1 VHAPIPTVSAGRL
14 AGEVGLLLDLG
25 WRGIELAELLD
36 GDGVLLGLHE
46 ELLWLQL

>member
-1 VHAPIPTVSAGRL
+1 VHAPIPTVSTRGL
-14 AGEVGLLLDLG
+14 AGEVGVLLDLG

-46 ELLWLQL
+46 ELLGLQL